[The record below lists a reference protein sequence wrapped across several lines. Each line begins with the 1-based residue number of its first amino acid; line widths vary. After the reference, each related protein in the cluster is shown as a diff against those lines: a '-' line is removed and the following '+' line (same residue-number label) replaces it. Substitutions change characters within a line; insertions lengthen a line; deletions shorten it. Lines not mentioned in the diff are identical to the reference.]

1 MKKLLICVMLSAL
14 AFTVAAAG
22 LDRFRTIYPFPRR
35 AVYGEKNFPLPE
47 GLVLYV
53 DDAFSREK
61 FSRFAADLS
70 ERLTVRFGAP
80 FRISAGGGAGAPVRI
95 LSDRALTPEL
105 KRRLESGGFRL
116 DRLPA
121 GERRLQSYLL
131 RTLEG
136 GSAPEFIIVSPEN
149 RAPPTRS
156 PR

>member
-1 MKKLLICVMLSAL
+1 MKKLMICAMLSAL

-22 LDRFRTIYPFPRR
+22 FDRFRTIYPFPRR

-47 GLVLYV
+47 GVVLYV

-95 LSDRALTPEL
+95 LAQYDDWYSVFYDGLYGFA
-105 KRRLESGGFRL
+105 ESRYI
-116 DRLPA
+116 A
-121 GERRLQSYLL
+121 E
-131 RTLEG
+131 
-136 GSAPEFIIVSPEN
+136 
-149 RAPPTRS
+149 
-156 PR
+156 

>member
-80 FRISAGGGAGAPVRI
+80 FRISARRGSRRAGPDS
-95 LSDRALTPEL
+95 L
-105 KRRLESGGFRL
+105 
-116 DRLPA
+116 
-121 GERRLQSYLL
+121 
-131 RTLEG
+131 
-136 GSAPEFIIVSPEN
+136 
-149 RAPPTRS
+149 
-156 PR
+156 